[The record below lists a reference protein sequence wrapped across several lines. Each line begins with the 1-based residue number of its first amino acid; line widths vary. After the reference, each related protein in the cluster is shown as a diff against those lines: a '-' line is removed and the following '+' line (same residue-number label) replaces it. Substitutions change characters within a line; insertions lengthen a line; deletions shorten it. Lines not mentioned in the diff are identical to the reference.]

1 MPRRRLD
8 VRVAVGIDRALDALL
23 DEAARMLGRPRA
35 DTIRAALERGAR
47 ELLLDAAREP
57 RAESRRTP
65 AE

>member
-23 DEAARMLGRPRA
+23 DHLAAALGRPRA
-35 DTIRAALERGAR
+35 DAIRAALERGAR
-47 ELLLDAAREP
+47 DLLLDASREP
-57 RAESRRTP
+57 RAESRRTS